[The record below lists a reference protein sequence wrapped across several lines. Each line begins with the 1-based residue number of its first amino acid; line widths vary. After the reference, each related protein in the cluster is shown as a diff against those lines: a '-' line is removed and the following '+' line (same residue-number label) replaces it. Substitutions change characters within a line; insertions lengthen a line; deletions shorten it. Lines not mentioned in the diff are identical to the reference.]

1 MAEVTNGKLGFSAQE
16 IQNRLEQVEKNEN
29 YIYEIDDEVTR
40 HTSVLDETVEQVK
53 GNSNAIADNN
63 RRIGELG
70 NKLTNVYT
78 KEEVN
83 NLLDNRGVCSLSEI
97 TYNNDSTTEN
107 NDGTT
112 TKTYAISSEI
122 TDDYRKMVN
131 CDPMLLRLKSN
142 IISFTKTVHDLHTE
156 SYKWNHPVAKEVD
169 LVFNI
174 EEAIFYITGSASSV
188 DKVSSQDL
196 PTSITFKYL

>member
-1 MAEVTNGKLGFSAQE
+1 MK
-16 IQNRLEQVEKNEN
+16 KNEN

>member
-16 IQNRLEQVEKNEN
+16 IQNRLEQVEWNEN
-29 YIYEIDDEVTR
+29 HIYEIDDEVTR

-112 TKTYAISSEI
+112 TKTYAISSVNA
-122 TDDYRKMVN
+122 DYRKMISY
-131 CDPMLLRLKSN
+131 DPMILRLESN
-142 IISFTKTVHDLHTE
+142 VISFTKTVHNLHTE
-156 SYKWNHPVAKEVD
+156 SYKWDHPVAGEIN
-169 LVFNI
+169 LILNI
-174 EEAIFYITGSASSV
+174 EEGIFYITGSTSSV

-196 PTSITFKYL
+196 PTNITFKYL

>member
-1 MAEVTNGKLGFSAQE
+1 MAEVVNGKLGFSAQE

-40 HTSVLDETVEQVK
+40 HNSILEETVKQVTE
-53 GNSNAIADNN
+53 NSNAIADNN

-122 TDDYRKMVN
+122 TDDYRKMISY
-131 CDPMLLRLKSN
+131 DPMILRLESN
-142 IISFTKTVHDLHTE
+142 TISFTKNVHNLHTE

>member
-1 MAEVTNGKLGFSAQE
+1 MAEVVNGKLGFSAQE

-112 TKTYAISSEI
+112 TKTYAISSVNV
-122 TDDYRKMVN
+122 DYRKMISY
-131 CDPMLLRLKSN
+131 DPMILRLESN
-142 IISFTKTVHDLHTE
+142 TISFTKNVHNLHTE
-156 SYKWNHPVAKEVD
+156 SYIWDHPVAGEIN

-174 EEAIFYITGSASSV
+174 EEGIFYITGSTSSV

>member
-1 MAEVTNGKLGFSAQE
+1 MAEAVNGKLSFSAQE

-40 HTSVLDETVEQVK
+40 HTSVLEDTVKQVTE
-53 GNSNAIADNN
+53 NSNIIADNN

-112 TKTYAISSEI
+112 TKTYAISSVNA
-122 TDDYRKMVN
+122 DYNKMIN
-131 CDPMLLRLKSN
+131 YDPMILRLESN
-142 IISFTKTVHDLHTE
+142 TISFTKNVHNLHTE
-156 SYKWNHPVAKEVD
+156 SYKWNHPVAGEVD

-174 EEAIFYITGSASSV
+174 EEGIFYITGSASSV

>member
-1 MAEVTNGKLGFSAQE
+1 MAEAVNGKLSFSAQE

-40 HTSVLDETVEQVK
+40 HTSVLEDTVKQVTE
-53 GNSNAIADNN
+53 NSNVIADNN

-112 TKTYAISSEI
+112 TKTYAISSVNA
-122 TDDYRKMVN
+122 DYNKMIN
-131 CDPMLLRLKSN
+131 YDPMILRLESN
-142 IISFTKTVHDLHTE
+142 TISFTKNVHNLHTE
-156 SYKWNHPVAKEVD
+156 SYKWNHPVAGEVD

-174 EEAIFYITGSASSV
+174 EEGIFYITGSASSV